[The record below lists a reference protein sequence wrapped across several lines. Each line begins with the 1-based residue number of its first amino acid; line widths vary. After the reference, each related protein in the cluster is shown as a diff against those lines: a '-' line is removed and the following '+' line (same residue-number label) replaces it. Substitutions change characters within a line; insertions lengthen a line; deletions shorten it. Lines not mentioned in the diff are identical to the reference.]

1 MNQEKIQQKKSRIM
15 DAALQVFVK
24 QGFSNAR
31 MDDIVEESG
40 MSKGAIYYHY
50 KSKKDLF
57 LELID
62 HWETHTFPDF
72 YVKSGQERTASDTL
86 RGFALEVAD
95 IFENR
100 KYVFLAEIEFWALA
114 NRDEDVRDRSRQLY
128 EKILRLFEKVLDKGV
143 REGEFNGINTK
154 MCAFTIMTGLQGVN
168 WFGIFTSNDF
178 SARDYLV
185 EVMEFLIR
193 GFNLQ
198 PSPAA

>member
-1 MNQEKIQQKKSRIM
+1 MDKQKLEQKKSRIM
-15 DAALQVFVK
+15 EAALQVFVK
-24 QGFSNAR
+24 HGFSNAR
-31 MDDIVEESG
+31 MDDIVEKSG

-62 HWETHTFPDF
+62 HWETHTFPEF
-72 YVKSGQERTASDTL
+72 YTKSEPERTASDTL

-114 NRDEDVRDRSRQLY
+114 NRDKDVRDRSRQLY
-128 EKILRLFEKVLDKGV
+128 AKILTLFEKVLNKGI
-143 REGEFNGINTK
+143 RAGEFNGINTK
-154 MCAFTIMTGLQGVN
+154 MAAFTIMTGLQGVN
-168 WFGIFTSNDF
+168 WFSIFTSNDF
-178 SARDYLV
+178 SAREYLV
-185 EVMEFLIR
+185 EVMEFMIR

-198 PSPAA
+198 PKPAA